1 MKIKKNWKKAVA
13 FGLVGILALGITAC
27 GSAEEK
33 NAEANGTETG
43 VRTITVAVAQGFYP
57 ITYVDDDGNAAGY
70 DVEVFKALDER
81 LPEYQFVYEVV
92 DKETMNVGVQ
102 TGTYQVGINS
112 MFKTDERLETYI
124 MPENN
129 MGYTAVGCLYRE
141 GEEHITSFE
150 DIYNRQLRIHPNS
163 PAGSIQNVLQEWSDA
178 HPDTPLV
185 MDVVATVDNNEGM
198 DSVRA
203 GEYDLFFQLLPVI
216 NLWSDEAKV
225 GLDVSDPLAVVP
237 TFPII
242 NKDETELKDKVDALL
257 VELEED
263 GTLSKLSME
272 AFGYDVFELSK

>member
-1 MKIKKNWKKAVA
+1 MKSRNILKKTAA
-13 FGLVGILALGITAC
+13 IGLASVLVLGTAAC
-27 GSAEEK
+27 GSAE
-33 NAEANGTETG
+33 AETKEASGVE
-43 VRTITVAVAQGFYP
+43 VRTVTVAVAPGFYP
-57 ITYVDDDGNAAGY
+57 ITYADDEGKAAGY
-70 DVEVFKALDER
+70 DVEVFKVIDER
-81 LPEYQFVYEVV
+81 LPEYEFVYEVV

-112 MFKTDERLETYI
+112 MFKTEERLETYI

-163 PAGSIQNVLQEWSDA
+163 PTGSIQNVLQEWSDA

-203 GEYDLFFQLLPVI
+203 REYDLFFQLLPVI

-263 GTLSKLSME
+263 GTLSKLSMG